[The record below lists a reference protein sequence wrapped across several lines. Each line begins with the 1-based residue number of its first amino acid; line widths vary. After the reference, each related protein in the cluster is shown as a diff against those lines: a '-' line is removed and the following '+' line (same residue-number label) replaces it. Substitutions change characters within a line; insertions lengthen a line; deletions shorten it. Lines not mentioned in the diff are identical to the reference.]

1 MMLLNCYIQYVSKF
15 EKSAVATVF
24 IPILKKGN
32 AKEYSNYYTVV
43 FISHGSEVMLKIFQA
58 KLQQYV
64 NQPRTTRC
72 SSWVQ
77 KKQRYQRSNC
87 QHSLDHGER
96 KGIPENLY
104 FCFIDYV
111 KDFDCVDYNRKIFKE
126 MEIPDLLTY
135 CLRNL
140 RVKNQQLELDM
151 KQWID
156 SKLGED
162 YDKAV
167 FYHCLF
173 NLCVKYKMQKVRLDE
188 SQNGIKIA
196 GRNINNV
203 RYADDTSLVAK
214 SEKELETLLMWVK
227 KESGKAD
234 LKLNIKKLRLWQVV
248 LSLHG
253 K

>member
-1 MMLLNCYIQYVSKF
+1 M
-15 EKSAVATVF
+15 
-24 IPILKKGN
+24 
-32 AKEYSNYYTVV
+32 
-43 FISHGSEVMLKIFQA
+43 
-58 KLQQYV
+58 
-64 NQPRTTRC
+64 
-72 SSWVQ
+72 
-77 KKQRYQRSNC
+77 
-87 QHSLDHGER
+87 DHGER